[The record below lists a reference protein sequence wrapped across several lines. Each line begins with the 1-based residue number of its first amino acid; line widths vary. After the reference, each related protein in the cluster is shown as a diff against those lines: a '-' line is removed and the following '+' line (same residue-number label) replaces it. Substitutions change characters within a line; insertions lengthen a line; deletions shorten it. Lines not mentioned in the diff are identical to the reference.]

1 MDEKGF
7 DGINVIPFIDIMLV
21 LLTIVLTTATFIAG
35 GTIPVNLPKAESSAT
50 AGRGVTVEINQA
62 GKIWFK
68 GQECGIDHLKAALN
82 NEDRQSPL
90 LIRADRQGGDRQDRC
105 LSRTARGLGRL
116 RRAAAALAG
125 SGRLCL
131 RGGNQAPCR
140 SRQVTFS

>member
-90 LIRADRQGGDRQDRC
+90 LIRADRAVALQSFVDVMGLIRKLGF
-105 LSRTARGLGRL
+105 SRISLQTETT
-116 RRAAAALAG
+116 
-125 SGRLCL
+125 
-131 RGGNQAPCR
+131 P
-140 SRQVTFS
+140 